1 MTDETVDIEE
11 VKSLIGAL
19 EHEMEMAMAVYDR
32 DTANDLYQHQQ
43 RLYRLLPGGDQ
54 PVVGGGGVTV

>member
-1 MTDETVDIEE
+1 MTNETVDIDE

-32 DTANDLYQHQQ
+32 ETANELYLHQQ

-54 PVVGGGGVTV
+54 ATVGEGGVTV